1 MLIQVY
7 TNTRN
12 ILPKLPLWA
21 PAEGQGFF
29 YDSWVCHRLWSRADT
44 FPVLLKLWPR
54 YLSKKKK
61 KSIRIATV
69 FSQSHVKF
77 FLCNDYVQGSGRQD
91 PNGPWSPSV
100 CAPLSPVWGL
110 WSSSDPPGPVLWI
123 CESFFHP
130 HSCKSVPSLPWSQSP
145 ILRRGFWLCWV
156 TEKGFTLSPLR
167 MKSLAGFYHSYIS
180 SNKRRILL
188 TLGSTKFRIS

>member
-61 KSIRIATV
+61 KKHKNCHCVQPIPRQILPV
-69 FSQSHVKF
+69 QW
-77 FLCNDYVQGSGRQD
+77 LCARKWA
-91 PNGPWSPSV
+91 PGPKWSLVPISV
-100 CAPLSPVWGL
+100 CP
-110 WSSSDPPGPVLWI
+110 
-123 CESFFHP
+123 SF
-130 HSCKSVPSLPWSQSP
+130 PSLGPL
-145 ILRRGFWLCWV
+145 ILIGPTRS
-156 TEKGFTLSPLR
+156 SPLNLWKLLPPSFLQVSSEPSLITESHSEEGILALLGHGER
-167 MKSLAGFYHSYIS
+167 VHSLTPQNEKSGW
-180 SNKRRILL
+180 LL
-188 TLGSTKFRIS
+188 PQLYFQ